1 MPLRNIEEMLYKL
14 KILMFQ
20 LKKFSFFFFFLQKIE
35 NIKNIKLF
43 DIRKSLNNYNLII
56 VSTNYE
62 FYNQNLGENWAN
74 IDILS

>member
-1 MPLRNIEEMLYKL
+1 MLYKL
-14 KILMFQ
+14 KFLMFQ
-20 LKKFSFFFFFLQKIE
+20 LKKFSFFFFFLEKIE